1 MRILKFLLSIILA
14 IILILSAGAVLSS
27 FAVTEAVSEEAIQK
41 AVVETGAVDEL
52 TDRILSQNTVNMG
65 GQYGQTMKEI
75 LKSDAMTEFFTVY
88 TSGCLQNQVRGE
100 EGTAGSGY
108 YDEIGSDDLY
118 MAFSKGTDE
127 CINKGS
133 ISMGEGERQIFDAA
147 LKTAMPTLANGIN
160 YVIQQMN
167 LTSFIDDETAEY
179 METAQTMTSPEF
191 RYGSMGIGLLACLGL
206 LLLRRHKRSGLLW
219 CGICLLLIAGLFFV
233 LSMMLGG
240 TVESS
245 SDFIALSTR
254 MLYVMIS
261 YGLKK
266 VAVVGGIV
274 GVACLPLCLVAKLVL
289 RR

>member
-1 MRILKFLLSIILA
+1 MRIVRFLLSIILA
-14 IILILSAGAVLSS
+14 IILILSAGAVFSS

-75 LKSDAMTEFFTVY
+75 LKSESMTKFFTAY
-88 TSGCLQNQVRGE
+88 TAGCLQNQVRGE

-118 MAFSKGTDE
+118 MAFREGTDE

-133 ISMGEGERQIFDAA
+133 ISMGEGERQIFDTA

-167 LTSFIDDETAEY
+167 LTSFIDDDTAEY
-179 METAQTMTSPEF
+179 METAQMMTSSEF
-191 RYGSMGIGLLACLGL
+191 RYGAIGIAAIACLGL
-206 LLLRRHKRSGLLW
+206 ILLRRHRRSGLFW
-219 CGICLLLIAGLFFV
+219 CGICLLLIAGLFYV
-233 LSMMLGG
+233 VATMLSG
-240 TVESS
+240 TAESS
-245 SDFIALSTR
+245 GDFVALSTR
-254 MLYVMIS
+254 MLYVMVA

-266 VAVVGGIV
+266 VAIAGGV
-274 GVACLPLCLVAKLVL
+274 AGAACLPICLVAKLL